1 MKTVALIL
9 YPHFSLFHFAVPQMV
24 FSATGLANEP
34 LFDLKI
40 VAEQPE
46 ISLSGGS
53 VVQADSDL
61 SLLET
66 ADIIIVPAWN
76 DFDEKPTVTLQTALQ
91 QANARGA
98 MLVGL
103 CLGTYALAYSGLLD
117 GKRAATHWMS
127 EADFHQRFPQ
137 VRLDLNALYV
147 QQGNLMTSAGTA
159 AGLDCCLAIV
169 REIYG
174 VKTANHL
181 AQLFVTPPHRE
192 GGQAQFIEQPVPRK
206 TPDENI
212 NKLLDGIRKNLQAVY
227 FIDEIANRLSMSRST
242 FTRHFR
248 KATGQS
254 FAQWLIDTRLQKARD
269 LLESTTLSIEQIA
282 EQIGFQRAVSFRQH
296 FKQRFHVSPN
306 EWRKTFGEWG

>member
-1 MKTVALIL
+1 
-9 YPHFSLFHFAVPQMV
+9 MV

-53 VVQADSDL
+53 VVQADCDL

-66 ADIIIVPAWN
+66 ADIIIVPTWN
-76 DFDEKPTVTLQTALQ
+76 DFDEKPTAALQTALQ
-91 QANARGA
+91 QANACSA

-117 GKRAATHWMS
+117 GKRAATHWMG

-181 AQLFVTPPHRE
+181 ARLFVTPPHRE

-212 NKLLDGIRKNLQAVY
+212 NELLDNIRKNLQAVY

-242 FTRHFR
+242 FTRHFC

-254 FAQWLIDTRLQKARD
+254 FAQ
-269 LLESTTLSIEQIA
+269 
-282 EQIGFQRAVSFRQH
+282 
-296 FKQRFHVSPN
+296 
-306 EWRKTFGEWG
+306 